1 MPLTGNNEET
11 ADYLRAF
18 DLKIVQPKTGYR
30 FSLDPLLLCD
40 FAPATTGSILDLGT
54 GCGIIPLVMARR
66 SPAAA
71 IAAVEF
77 QPRMAE
83 IAARNI
89 ADNGLSERVTLLA
102 ADILELAD
110 HFPANSFD
118 LVMGNPPYRRA
129 GTGKTSPRSG
139 RDLARHESSATLADF
154 LLVAKKMV
162 KPSGSICYIYHPE
175 RLAELLSRA
184 LELKLSP
191 ARLQMVHGGPSLP
204 ARMFLIELFKGRRVS
219 LEVLPPLL
227 VQDSMYGAHQ
237 QAGTKRAP

>member
-1 MPLTGNNEET
+1 MISPPQ
-11 ADYLRAF
+11 
-18 DLKIVQPKTGYR
+18 QP
-30 FSLDPLLLCD
+30 
-40 FAPATTGSILDLGT
+40 APSSI
-54 GCGIIPLVMARR
+54 
-66 SPAAA
+66 SAAA
-71 IAAVEF
+71 AASFRWSWRAGHRQQSIAAVEF
-77 QPRMAE
+77 QPRLAE

-89 ADNGLSERVTLLA
+89 ADNGLTERVTLLA

-118 LVMGNPPYRRA
+118 LVMGNPPYRQA

-191 ARLQMVHGGPSLP
+191 ARLQMVHGGS
-204 ARMFLIELFKGRRVS
+204 VTS
-219 LEVLPPLL
+219 C
-227 VQDSMYGAHQ
+227 QDVHD
-237 QAGTKRAP
+237 

>member
-18 DLKIVQPKTGYR
+18 DLKIMQPKTGYR

-40 FAPATTGSILDLGT
+40 FAPATTGSVLDLGS

-66 SPAAA
+66 SPAASFV
-71 IAAVEF
+71 AVEF
-77 QPRMAE
+77 QPRLAE

-89 ADNGLSERVTLLA
+89 ADNGLTGRVALLT

-129 GTGKTSPRSG
+129 GTGKTSPHAG

-154 LLVAKKMV
+154 LCVAKKMV

-175 RLAELLSRA
+175 RLAELLGRA

-191 ARLQMVHGGPSLP
+191 ARLQMVHGDLSLP
-204 ARMFLIELFKGRRVS
+204 ARMVMIELFKGRRVS
-219 LEVLPPLL
+219 LAVLPPLL
-227 VQDSMYGAHQ
+227 VKDSLYGAHQ
-237 QAGTKRAP
+237 QAGR